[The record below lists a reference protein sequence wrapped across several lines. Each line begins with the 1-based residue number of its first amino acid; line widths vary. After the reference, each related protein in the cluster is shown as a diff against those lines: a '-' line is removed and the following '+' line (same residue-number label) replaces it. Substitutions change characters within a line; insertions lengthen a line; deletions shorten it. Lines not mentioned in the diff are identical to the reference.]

1 MIPPKAEE
9 FMAKRMGATVRI
21 FGKCKK
27 YTFRTE
33 SLSNVGNRAKIYCS
47 VLYARLTGQLA

>member
-33 SLSNVGNRAKIYCS
+33 SLSNVVFYLSQNCWC
-47 VLYARLTGQLA
+47 VNHC